1 MSFINTT
8 PANSIYPALPTG
20 QTVSTAVLQSQLT
33 SQLEQQYMYAY
44 VSSVNAARGAT
55 APRVQF
61 TSYMDY
67 INYKRAS
74 FANRAD
80 PNKAQ

>member
-1 MSFINTT
+1 MSFIDTT

-20 QTVSTAVLQSQLT
+20 QYPSTAILQSQLT
-33 SQLEQQYMYAY
+33 SQLDQQTMYAY
-44 VSSVNAARGAT
+44 VSSVNAAAGPT

-67 INYKRAS
+67 MNYKQAT
-74 FANRAD
+74 FANRSD
-80 PNKAQ
+80 PNKSS

>member
-1 MSFINTT
+1 MSFIDTT

-20 QTVSTAVLQSQLT
+20 QYPSTAILQSQLT
-33 SQLEQQYMYAY
+33 SHLDQQTMYAY
-44 VSSVNAARGAT
+44 VSSVNAAAGAT

-67 INYKRAS
+67 INYKRATY
-74 FANRAD
+74 ANRSD
-80 PNKAQ
+80 PNKSS